1 MGDHVISA
9 AEDLVKKAMRGVYP
23 IESEEL
29 SRIVNP
35 NLPASFASPVE
46 LYHAVDEM
54 IAQLQAKLTLVE
66 RALRERA
73 K

>member
-1 MGDHVISA
+1 
-9 AEDLVKKAMRGVYP
+9 MRGVYP

-29 SRIVNP
+29 SRVVNP

-54 IAQLQAKLTLVE
+54 VAQLEAKPTLAE
-66 RALRERA
+66 RALRKRA